1 MVDLLKLVL
10 FIAIVSSIFFI
21 KSPIILIIVSVALLV
36 LIGILRI
43 DFFVLIKA
51 FIKLL
56 PLLLITFLFNWLLAD
71 LSEGIII
78 LSRLLIC
85 LCMTFGDN
93 NIIKIVDMFMYDIC
107 FCKINYADVYSK
119 WNRNTFC
126 TT

>member
-21 KSPIILIIVSVALLV
+21 KSPIVLIIVSVALIV

-43 DFFVLIKA
+43 DFSVLIKA

-85 LCMTFGDN
+85 LCMTFVFA
-93 NIIKIVDMFMYDIC
+93 KLME
-107 FCKINYADVYSK
+107 
-119 WNRNTFC
+119 
-126 TT
+126 